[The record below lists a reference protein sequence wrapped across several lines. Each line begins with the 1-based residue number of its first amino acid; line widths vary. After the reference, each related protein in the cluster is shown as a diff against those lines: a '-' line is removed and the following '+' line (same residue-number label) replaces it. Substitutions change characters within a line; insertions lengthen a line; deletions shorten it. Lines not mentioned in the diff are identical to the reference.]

1 MNQKTSFSSAY
12 GWFIQRITGILLA
25 FFLIVHIN
33 ILHFGEKFFIDFN
46 MVTERLQGSFWWGIF
61 YIIFIPV
68 VLFHALNGVW
78 GLVQDYRPSS
88 GLQKT
93 VKAFF
98 WTLGIVATFY
108 GILAITT
115 FL

>member
-25 FFLIVHIN
+25 FFIIVHIN
-33 ILHFGEKFFIDFN
+33 VLHFGEKVFIDFN
-46 MVTERLQGSFWWGIF
+46 TVTGRLGGSFWWGAF

-68 VLFHALNGVW
+68 VLFHALNGIW
-78 GLVQDYRPSS
+78 GLVEDYRPSA
-88 GLQKT
+88 GAGKT
-93 VKAFF
+93 VKAIL
-98 WTLGIVATFY
+98 WILGIVATFY
-108 GILAITT
+108 GIFAITP

>member
-1 MNQKTSFSSAY
+1 MNQKQSFSSAY

-33 ILHFGEKFFIDFN
+33 VLHFGEKFFIDFN
-46 MVTERLQGSFWWGIF
+46 MVTQRLGGSFLWAIF

-68 VLFHALNGVW
+68 VLFHGLNGIW
-78 GLVQDYRPSS
+78 GLVEDYRP
-88 GLQKT
+88 GQGAQKT
-93 VKAFF
+93 VKALL
-98 WTLGIVATFY
+98 WILGIVGTFY
-108 GILAITT
+108 GILAITP